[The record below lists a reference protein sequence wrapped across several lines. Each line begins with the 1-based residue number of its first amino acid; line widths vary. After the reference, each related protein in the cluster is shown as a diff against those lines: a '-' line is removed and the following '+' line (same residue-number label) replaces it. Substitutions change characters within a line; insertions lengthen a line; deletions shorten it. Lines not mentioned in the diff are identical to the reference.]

1 MRARSRMHVA
11 SIDNTQRPPE
21 TSDSFS
27 FSPPPVSL
35 LKTTFFLTALNTAT
49 RVSHGDALGDK
60 RRVRRAESGRVSVPL
75 PASSNVTSSL
85 TRGCRLRPIVLADTL
100 QRAITTGMQLR
111 PPSSVPPSYFSSCAP
126 ELFSYLRG
134 SVRGTKNEMVEAS
147 SKTPSLPPEYNAN
160 RGRDPSSPE
169 VESMTMGSLSTASLL
184 SRLR

>member
-111 PPSSVPPSYFSSCAP
+111 PPSSVPPSYFQAARLNCFPICEEACVVQKMKWSKRRP
-126 ELFSYLRG
+126 KHLRFRPSTMRIG
-134 SVRGTKNEMVEAS
+134 EE
-147 SKTPSLPPEYNAN
+147 TPHHPK
-160 RGRDPSSPE
+160 
-169 VESMTMGSLSTASLL
+169 
-184 SRLR
+184 